1 MTDGHLVRQT
11 VAGHSSAYEEL
22 VRRWSA
28 RILAFCHAKVGSSH
42 AAEDLA
48 QEALLR
54 GYRSLSTLS
63 DPDKFGCWLHGIALR
78 TCLDWLKRKEH
89 QQVGFAAI
97 GSPEDQLPAPTDVPL
112 ERLAREEHIR
122 SLLAEVEALPDECRE
137 VIMLYYYQDVTYQ
150 EIADALGVSAATVNA
165 RLTKA
170 RKLLRERMTQLETKH
185 DGLPAS
191 LE

>member
-11 VAGHSSAYEEL
+11 LTGQSSAYEEL

-54 GYRSLSTLS
+54 GYRSLSTL
-63 DPDKFGCWLHGIALR
+63 DEPEKFGCWLHGIALR
-78 TCLDWLKRKEH
+78 TCLDWLKRKEYR
-89 QQVGFAAI
+89 QVGFDAA
-97 GSPEDQLPAPTDVPL
+97 GSPQERLAATDEAPL
-112 ERLAREEHIR
+112 ERLSREEQMR
-122 SLLAEVEALPDECRE
+122 VLMAEVEALPDECRE

-165 RLTKA
+165 RLSKA
-170 RKLLRERMTQLETKH
+170 RKLLRLRMARWEDKH

>member
-11 VAGHSSAYEEL
+11 LAGDRSAYEEL

-28 RILAFCHAKVGSSH
+28 RILAFCHAKVGTSH

-54 GYRSLSTLS
+54 GYRGLPTLS
-63 DPDKFGCWLHGIALR
+63 NPEQFGSWLHGIALR
-78 TCLDWLKRKEH
+78 TCLDWLKRKENG
-89 QQVGFAAI
+89 QVGFGAI
-97 GSPEDQLPAPTDVPL
+97 GATQEGVPAPDDLPL
-112 ERLAREEHIR
+112 DRLARDEQLR
-122 SLLAEVEALPDECRE
+122 TLLAEVEALPDECRE

-150 EIADALGVSAATVNA
+150 QIADALGVSAATVNA

-170 RKLLRERMTQLETKH
+170 RKLLRQRMTRFEMRS

-191 LE
+191 FE